1 MDAATLSR
9 AMCGSLPMS
18 RYQAY
23 AADFTSAAL
32 QAKCTTVNR
41 MAMWCA
47 QIGHES
53 VGLRYME
60 EIASGAAYEGRKD
73 LGNTQRGDG
82 VRYKGRGPIQLTGRH
97 NYGAFGKWAKSV
109 GLVADA
115 NYFVNNPTAVATS
128 KWGFL
133 AAAWYWT
140 VARPLLNSYAD
151 AGDVVRATRAIN
163 GGTNGLADRT
173 RRWNTCRTIGN
184 ALIVHPAAPKP
195 AAAAPK
201 PRIPGGIE
209 SMAFNDG
216 FKDWAGNQQTVQSWM
231 NNIDKRLALLYSAFL
246 SPGTQPSRIPG
257 DKNKTN
263 LRDAIMDST
272 SWTNQT
278 MRRVIALQAAVANGG
293 SATDPQ
299 EIAAALRPIVAEVV
313 GPIVEESVTAALGE
327 DNSAQAAAIV
337 SEISVRLSNG
347 TDDENALN
355 SAEQGGGNA

>member
-9 AMCGSLPMS
+9 AMGGSLSMAK
-18 RYQAY
+18 YQSY

-60 EIASGAAYEGRKD
+60 EIASGAAYEGRRD
-73 LGNTQRGDG
+73 LGNIHPGDG
-82 VRYKGRGPIQLTGRH
+82 RRFKGRGPIQLTGRH
-97 NYGAFGKWAKSV
+97 NYGQFGKWAKSV
-109 GLVADA
+109 GLVSDA
-115 NYFVNNPTAVATS
+115 NYFVNNPTQVATS

-173 RRWNTCRTIGN
+173 RRWNACRGLGT
-184 ALIVHPAAPKP
+184 ALLSRPAVVRPAAPKP
-195 AAAAPK
+195 RP
-201 PRIPGGIE
+201 PGGIE
-209 SMAFNDG
+209 QMAFNDG

-231 NNIDKRLALLYSAFL
+231 NNMDRRIALLYSAFL

-278 MRRVIALQAAVANGG
+278 MRRVIALQAALANGA

-327 DNSAQAAAIV
+327 DNAAQAEAIV

-347 TDDENALN
+347 TDDENALT
-355 SAEQGGGNA
+355 SAE

>member
-1 MDAATLSR
+1 MDAAMLSR
-9 AMCGSLPMS
+9 AMGGSLPMS
-18 RYQAY
+18 RYTAY
-23 AADFTSAAL
+23 AADFARAAL
-32 QAKCTTVNR
+32 QARCTTVNR

-60 EIASGAAYEGRKD
+60 EIASGAAYEGRRD
-73 LGNTQRGDG
+73 LGNVRPGDG
-82 VRYKGRGPIQLTGRH
+82 RRFKGRGPIQLTGRH
-97 NYGAFGKWAKSV
+97 NYGQFGQWARSV
-109 GLVADA
+109 GLVNDA
-115 NYFVNNPTAVATS
+115 NYFVNNPTQVATS
-128 KWGFL
+128 RWGFL

-140 VARPLLNSYAD
+140 VARPALNAQAD
-151 AGDVVRATRAIN
+151 RGDIVAATRSIN

-173 RRWNTCRTIGN
+173 RRWNTCRGLGSAILPTPS
-184 ALIVHPAAPKP
+184 ATAHHRPA
-195 AAAAPK
+195 
-201 PRIPGGIE
+201 PRTPGGIE
-209 SMAFNDG
+209 QMAFNDG
-216 FKDWAGNQQTVQSWM
+216 FKDWAGNSQTVQSWM
-231 NNIDKRLALLYSAFL
+231 NNIDKRIALLYSAIL

-278 MRRVIALQAAVANGG
+278 MRRVIALQAAVANGA

-299 EIAAALRPIVAEVV
+299 EIAGALRPIVAEVV

-327 DNSAQAAAIV
+327 DNAAQAEAIV

-347 TDDENALN
+347 ADDENALE
-355 SAEQGGGNA
+355 SEGNHA